1 MPSSAS
7 LMLRTAAG
15 RKTIRKWGFRQWLL
29 PPHSLAGMPRNGPP
43 SPSDIGGHPH
53 QETAGAEPHTA
64 NFFGY
69 IQAKTPVV
77 MLLLLL
83 N

>member
-7 LMLRTAAG
+7 LILRTPAG
-15 RKTIRKWGFRQWLL
+15 KTIRKLRFRKWLR
-29 PPHSLAGMPRNGPP
+29 PPHSLAGMPWNGPP
-43 SPSDIGGHPH
+43 SPSDKGGHSH
-53 QETAGAEPHTA
+53 QETAGAEPHTG

-83 N
+83 K